1 VLAELHQSQLT
12 PTPVFNDNKSSI
24 TLATAYS
31 GNHNRVRYILPK
43 ITWLMEQ
50 IKEGVAQLYYMETS
64 VLPVDMGTK
73 ALPPVDFA
81 RLRKKM
87 LGEPTGSG

>member
-1 VLAELHQSQLT
+1 
-12 PTPVFNDNKSSI
+12 
-24 TLATAYS
+24 
-31 GNHNRVRYILPK
+31 
-43 ITWLMEQ
+43 MEQ

-87 LGEPTGSG
+87 LGELTGSG